1 MPEKVERHIQAFN
14 QYVDAE
20 LVITNGT
27 IVDKLGNP
35 LDNAF
40 CPNVK
45 AVTSANVKK
54 KVDHPGCRSPGDM
67 VSGLAPLYKDLSG
80 LLPNILFGPF
90 IRFRL
95 FA

>member
-54 KVDHPGCRSPGDM
+54 KVGQC
-67 VSGLAPLYKDLSG
+67 LKK
-80 LLPNILFGPF
+80 
-90 IRFRL
+90 IRPPAL
-95 FA
+95 EKNQAIWPKNA